1 MRMCRAA
8 GRRLAG
14 HAKMA
19 DKNEGGTW
27 REVDS
32 LETICGVQSFLSG
45 IEVWINRPQV
55 INRRL
60 IGAMV
65 LEKATTR
72 PSSCEERIVVVREL
86 FPRMRSTSS
95 WKEIVT
101 ICE

>member
-1 MRMCRAA
+1 
-8 GRRLAG
+8 
-14 HAKMA
+14 MA
-19 DKNEGGTW
+19 DSEGGTW

-32 LETICGVQSFLSG
+32 LETICGVKSFLSG

-65 LEKATTR
+65 LEKKTR
-72 PSSCEERIVVVREL
+72 SPSCEESTVVVREL
-86 FPRMRSTSS
+86 FPRMRSTNS

-101 ICE
+101 IGE